1 MIGGS
6 IGSPPNPREMN
17 ETKGQRESR
26 PFRTSDLSDDE
37 SDRRID
43 ILEMLNSA
51 PSRKRGAESTRR
63 LTERED
69 KIGTEDS
76 DDHSG
81 EELKGGEDV

>member
-26 PFRTSDLSDDE
+26 PFRTTDLSDDD

-51 PSRKRGAESTRR
+51 PSRKRDTDSIKR
-63 LTERED
+63 LTQRVD

-76 DDHSG
+76 DDPSG
-81 EELKGGEDV
+81 DELKGREDV